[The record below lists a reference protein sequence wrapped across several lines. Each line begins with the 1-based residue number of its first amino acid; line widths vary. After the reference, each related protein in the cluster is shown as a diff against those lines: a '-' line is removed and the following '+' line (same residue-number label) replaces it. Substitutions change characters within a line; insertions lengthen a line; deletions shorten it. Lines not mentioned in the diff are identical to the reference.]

1 MGVAENDTGETSQAH
16 QNPEAM
22 DTDENNGIEPK
33 ANGETSQEQWRQHED
48 EEDFRQWCKA
58 MGVKECKS
66 NDMEPQTN
74 EDEDEDDEEEDMLL
88 N

>member
-1 MGVAENDTGETSQAH
+1 MDVTENDTGETSQAH

-33 ANGETSQEQWRQHED
+33 ANEETSQEQWRQHED
-48 EEDFRQWCKA
+48 EEDFRQWCEA

-66 NDMEPQTN
+66 TDMEPQTN
-74 EDEDEDDEEEDMLL
+74 EDENEDDEEEDMLL